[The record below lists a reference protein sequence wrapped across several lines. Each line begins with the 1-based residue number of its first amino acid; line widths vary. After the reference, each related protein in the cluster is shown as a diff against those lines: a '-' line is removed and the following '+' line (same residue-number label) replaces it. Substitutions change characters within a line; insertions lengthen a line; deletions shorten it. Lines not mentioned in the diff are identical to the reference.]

1 MLRSSLSLCALL
13 LGALFAASCQDK
25 PASASGDALILSDVF
40 TALSDRQKLVRDYRY
55 AGEATSAAGG
65 QKVAFAYKLKQPRMI
80 RADVSGIDTSFIF
93 DGKHLAIVD
102 RGQKKV
108 LRQDLSKTDEVTVM
122 SSLHQFFGDYV
133 CEGWKPPVT
142 RPVQEE
148 NLAVLEKSPEGEPR
162 WVLITK
168 IDDAELKEV
177 RYTLRAPTADF
188 LKKEYI
194 AKDGS
199 VFASTTVLKE
209 HKDERTKLS
218 FPASWEHK
226 SPQRG
231 YRVELTDI
239 VVNEGL
245 TQDPFVIAVP
255 DGFTL
260 QEIGR

>member
-1 MLRSSLSLCALL
+1 MLRSFLSLCVLSLGVLL
-13 LGALFAASCQDK
+13 AASCQDK
-25 PASASGDALILSDVF
+25 AASPAGDALILSDVF

-55 AGEATSAAGG
+55 AGEATSVAGG
-65 QKVAFAYKLKQPRMI
+65 QKVTFTYKLKQPRMI

-108 LRQDLSKTDEVTVM
+108 LRQDLSKTDEITVM

-148 NLAVLEKSPEGEPR
+148 NVARLEKSPEGEPR

-177 RYTLRAPTADF
+177 RYMLRAPTADF
-188 LKKEYI
+188 L
-194 AKDGS
+194 
-199 VFASTTVLKE
+199 
-209 HKDERTKLS
+209 
-218 FPASWEHK
+218 
-226 SPQRG
+226 
-231 YRVELTDI
+231 
-239 VVNEGL
+239 
-245 TQDPFVIAVP
+245 
-255 DGFTL
+255 
-260 QEIGR
+260 